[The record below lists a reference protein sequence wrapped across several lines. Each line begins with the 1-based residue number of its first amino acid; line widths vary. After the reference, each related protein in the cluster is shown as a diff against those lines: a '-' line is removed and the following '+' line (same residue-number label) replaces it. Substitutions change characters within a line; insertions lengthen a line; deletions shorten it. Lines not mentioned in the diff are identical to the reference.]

1 MSPTTWNKNTK
12 LGILG
17 ECALIPFWW
26 KQLKLGTFYC
36 RKLIFQVN
44 WSKLPTL
51 VWLVQQKSIWI
62 ICLEFIGY
70 LPYLSP
76 FLLLD
81 AQGKKHFTC
90 KKERNVWNWSF
101 HGGHKLACK
110 APSSP
115 GERFDPLSYNQKYS
129 QNDVTWR
136 RLSFLV
142 HHSREWRHICS
153 ILKHIS
159 PQFWNIFLRFQ
170 KHQIFISH
178 ASCPTRWYLLTR
190 IDEVSSWWLEILHF
204 FETIFWIHTNLR
216 IKINKILWVWSAYM
230 PKGNILF
237 SPHMRFTQPI

>member
-1 MSPTTWNKNTK
+1 MCINT
-12 LGILG
+12 
-17 ECALIPFWW
+17 F
-26 KQLKLGTFYC
+26 
-36 RKLIFQVN
+36 
-44 WSKLPTL
+44 
-51 VWLVQQKSIWI
+51 LVQTTKTGYFLFPQTYIPSQLVKTAHISVIGTTKIYLNNLFRIHWIFTLLKSVSSTR
-62 ICLEFIGY
+62 CT
-70 LPYLSP
+70 
-76 FLLLD
+76 
-81 AQGKKHFTC
+81 GKKAFYLQ
-90 KKERNVWNWSF
+90 KERNVWNWSF

-190 IDEVSSWWLEILHF
+190 IDEVSSCWLEILHF
-204 FETIFWIHTNLR
+204 FEQIFWIHTNLR
-216 IKINKILWVWSAYM
+216 IKINKILCVWSAYIYA
-230 PKGNILF
+230 KRKHIF